1 MERPKPTQNPGPGED
16 APALPLVGRGNPA
29 GSSLAGRKAGE
40 RTTLPSGFEV
50 KVVRKFGVAS
60 PEEFEKLYDITKYKQ
75 GGPDIKCNNAL
86 NQGIQNNV
94 LEPPSFE
101 PRFAGSS
108 NTVGDKKWKQ

>member
-1 MERPKPTQNPGPGED
+1 MKSKPTQNPGPGED
-16 APALPLVGRGNPA
+16 APALPLVGRENPA
-29 GSSLAGRKAGE
+29 GFGLVGRKAGE